1 MKKNKLQKEKID
13 MRTCARSSAPCAHV
27 CTLKTIYA
35 RTHTQ
40 ISENFPAPI
49 CTKIT
54 ALKVCKNHS
63 MSSQRTFFVNE
74 YFWLHYSNKHK
85 IMDWK
90 TYFHFRV
97 AFGVIWLNLLKYFL
111 PIQQRKCPTTS
122 LVFSC
127 RVSFS
132 SFWYPSFKLFFK
144 FFIFSVRY
152 FFSFIGCSLSYWF
165 NLPLIEPKNDNICSL
180 YFHEW
185 YNLST

>member
-1 MKKNKLQKEKID
+1 MCKVFCPLPQAHCTHFRSVRRTHPHPSFWAHTHTHSRIFFSKKNKICYR

-35 RTHTQ
+35 RTHTH

-85 IMDWK
+85 IMDCK
-90 TYFHFRV
+90 IYLHFRV

-132 SFWYPSFKLFFK
+132 SF
-144 FFIFSVRY
+144 
-152 FFSFIGCSLSYWF
+152 
-165 NLPLIEPKNDNICSL
+165 
-180 YFHEW
+180 
-185 YNLST
+185 